1 MVVPIQINSKKDYYV
16 NKIQMS
22 NQTPIHDTHV
32 HLDMLLAKLNFLP
45 DGRVLEGLSNDDF
58 EFELGNTALS
68 DSACR
73 KLDSLIVD
81 HEFLCHSTC
90 STKNFLVCHKLFNSF
105 DKVKYFLG
113 SHPDIVDDQFELES
127 YLDFQTQMINKYQI
141 KDKIIGIGE
150 IGLDYFHCQDPLL
163 QDIQKKLF
171 ESQIQLAINLDLPI
185 MIHCRDAFG
194 DLFEILERYP
204 QIHGKFLIHCF
215 TAGVDEMYRTV
226 QLNGKMAF
234 GGVATFKSAIDLH
247 QAIIECPLECFVL
260 ETDLPFLAPVRGQ
273 ICLPAMI
280 DLIAQ
285 RVGELKGL
293 SKEEVW
299 ELSRQNTLE
308 LFSAIDL

>member
-1 MVVPIQINSKKDYYV
+1 MVCLWQNMYMSLELIQL
-16 NKIQMS
+16 
-22 NQTPIHDTHV
+22 HDTHV

-45 DGRVLEGLSNDDF
+45 DGRVLEGFGNEEF
-58 EFELGNTALS
+58 EFELSKTALS
-68 DSACR
+68 DSAAR
-73 KLDSLIVD
+73 KLESLIID

-90 STKNFLVCHKLFNSF
+90 STKNFLVCHRLFSSF

-113 SHPDIVDDQFELES
+113 SHPDIVDDKFELES
-127 YLDFQTQMINKYQI
+127 YLDFQTKMINKYEI
-141 KDKIIGIGE
+141 KNKIIGVGE
-150 IGLDYFHCQDPLL
+150 IGLDYFHCKDRLL

-185 MIHCRDAFG
+185 MIHCREAFE

-204 QIHGKFLIHCF
+204 QIHGRFLIHCF
-215 TAGVDEMYRTV
+215 TAGVDEMYKIV

-234 GGVATFKSAIDLH
+234 GGVSTFKSAIDLH

-280 DLIAQ
+280 DIIAQ
-285 RVGELKGL
+285 RVADLKNL
-293 SKEEVW
+293 TKEEIW
-299 ELSRQNTLE
+299 QLSRENTLE
-308 LFSAIDL
+308 LFTKIKN

>member
-1 MVVPIQINSKKDYYV
+1 MISIK
-16 NKIQMS
+16 NK
-22 NQTPIHDTHV
+22 NLHDTHV

-45 DGRVLEGLSNDDF
+45 DGRILEGLNNEEF
-58 EFELGNTALS
+58 EFELNKTALS
-68 DSACR
+68 DSATR
-73 KLDSLIVD
+73 KLESLIID

-90 STKNFLVCHKLFNSF
+90 STKNYLVCYKLFNSF
-105 DKVKYFLG
+105 DKVKFFLG
-113 SHPDIVDDQFELES
+113 SHPDIVDDKFEIQS
-127 YLDFQTQMINKYQI
+127 YLDFQTQTINTYNI

-185 MIHCRDAFG
+185 MIHCREAFG

-215 TAGVDEMYRTV
+215 TAGVDEMYRIV
-226 QLNGKMAF
+226 QLDGKIAF
-234 GGVATFKSAIDLH
+234 GGVSTFKSANDLH

-260 ETDLPFLAPVRGQ
+260 ETDLPFLAPKRGE

-280 DLIAQ
+280 DLIAE
-285 RVGELKGL
+285 RVGELKNL
-293 SKEEVW
+293 TKEEIW

-308 LFSAIDL
+308 LFGRIGNI

>member
-1 MVVPIQINSKKDYYV
+1 MLTDLNLF
-16 NKIQMS
+16 
-22 NQTPIHDTHV
+22 HDTHV

-45 DGRVLEGLSNDDF
+45 DGRVLEGLSNEDF
-58 EFELGNTALS
+58 EFELGKTALS
-68 DSACR
+68 DSASR
-73 KLDSLIVD
+73 KLESLIID

-90 STKNFLVCHKLFNSF
+90 STKNYLVCNKLFNAF
-105 DKVKYFLG
+105 DKVKFFLG
-113 SHPDIVDDQFELES
+113 SHPDIVDDKFELES
-127 YLDFQTQMINKYQI
+127 YLDFQTQMINKYNI

-150 IGLDYFHCQDPLL
+150 IGLDYYHCQDPLL

-185 MIHCRDAFG
+185 MIHCREAFE

-204 QIHGKFLIHCF
+204 QIHGRFLIHCF
-215 TAGVDEMYRTV
+215 TAGVDEMYKIV

-234 GGVATFKSAIDLH
+234 GGVSTFKSAIDLH
-247 QAIIECPLECFVL
+247 QAIVECPLECFVL
-260 ETDLPFLAPVRGQ
+260 ETDLPFLAPKRGE

-285 RVGELKGL
+285 RVGDLKGL
-293 SKEEVW
+293 SKEEIW

-308 LFSAIDL
+308 MFGKIEL

>member
-1 MVVPIQINSKKDYYV
+1 MIINS
-16 NKIQMS
+16 NL
-22 NQTPIHDTHV
+22 HDTHV

-45 DGRVLEGLSNDDF
+45 DGRVLEGFNNDEF
-58 EFELGNTALS
+58 EFELGKTVLS
-68 DSACR
+68 DSATR
-73 KLDSLIVD
+73 KLESLIAG

-90 STKNFLVCHKLFNSF
+90 STKNFLVCNKLFNSF

-113 SHPDIVDDQFELES
+113 SHPDIVDDKFELQS
-127 YLDFQTQMINKYQI
+127 YLDFQTQMINKYDI

-150 IGLDYFHCQDPLL
+150 IGLDYFHCHDPLL

-185 MIHCRDAFG
+185 MIHCREAFD

-215 TAGVDEMYRTV
+215 TAGVDEMYKV
-226 QLNGKMAF
+226 VELNGKMAF

-247 QAIIECPLECFVL
+247 QAVIECPLECFVL
-260 ETDLPFLAPVRGQ
+260 ETDLPFLAPLRGE
-273 ICLPAMI
+273 ICLPVMI

-285 RVGELKGL
+285 RVGELKNL
-293 SKEEVW
+293 TKDEIW
-299 ELSRQNTLE
+299 QLSRENTLE
-308 LFSAIDL
+308 IFERICI